1 MSGFEQLPP
10 PLAPEPALFISGAN
24 RSDDLF
30 MFFRGQVGG
39 LVPGVRYSATVS
51 VEIATETPSGCF
63 GIGGAPGESVFVKAG
78 ASDVEPLPVLEGTY
92 LRMNIDTGNQSQGG
106 EQARGARQ
114 CRQLPSVRAV
124 TSMGAQVLCGSIGTR
139 TCHGIWGWPRLVAV
153 RHRLGIRGQDA
164 NLLHERLRHL
174 HAGLNNHSDT
184 GRKRVPN
191 RFDPRPANWTHLL
204 EVHP

>member
-1 MSGFEQLPP
+1 MSGFEQLPS

-51 VEIATETPSGCF
+51 VEIATDTPSGCF

-78 ASDVEPLPVLEGTY
+78 VSDVEPLPVLDGTY

-106 EQARGARQ
+106 EQAAVLGNVANSRPCEQSPQWELKSFPAQ
-114 CRQLPSVRAV
+114 SVPAPV
-124 TSMGAQVLCGSIGTR
+124 TASPDGHVWLLFGTDSGFEGKTEIYYTR
-139 TCHGIWGWPRLVAV
+139 ISVTFTPV
-153 RHRLGIRGQDA
+153 
-164 NLLHERLRHL
+164 
-174 HAGLNNHSDT
+174 
-184 GRKRVPN
+184 
-191 RFDPRPANWTHLL
+191 
-204 EVHP
+204 